1 MVRAAAVEV
10 SHSARCDCW
19 IKGRSKMAESSS
31 TVGEATMPDGAAIF
45 ETSGAWADF
54 STLSRISVS
63 LIVIDL
69 KIFQIGSR
77 GGRTARR
84 YRGTRASRT
93 SIAKCARIG
102 ACITENLASPRRRP
116 LRGPLRSSMSSI
128 APPIFE
134 TSTQI
139 AGRDF
144 GGAPPAVT
152 DEGSTCNRHASS
164 AQHVN
169 DSVPRVVPRTERK
182 VEMWRGGGGPN
193 SWREDD

>member
-63 LIVIDL
+63 LIVIDF

-77 GGRTARR
+77 GGGTARC
-84 YRGTRASRT
+84 RGTRPSRT

-102 ACITENLASPRRRP
+102 DCVTENLASPHRRP
-116 LRGPLRSSMSSI
+116 LREPLRLSMPTI

-134 TSTQI
+134 MSYNTNDWS
-139 AGRDF
+139 RLWW
-144 GGAPPAVT
+144 GAPAET
-152 DEGSTCNRHASS
+152 DERSTCNRHTPS
-164 AQHVN
+164 AQRVN
-169 DSVPRVVPRTERK
+169 DNVLRVVPRTERK
-182 VEMWRGGGGPN
+182 VEMWRGGAKAKQSARGC
-193 SWREDD
+193 